1 MKAVKM
7 MADYRPALPFS
18 TPLILLI
25 PTYQKSGGVR
35 TKVFPKRQDGSL
47 NLDEGEQI
55 FGTFRTYGG
64 TETTVDGIYS
74 ITDTAEVETWY
85 RPDITSDCVIALADT
100 GAVYQVLNEPE
111 NIYRRNQF
119 LKFKVKRIKGGA

>member
-1 MKAVKM
+1 
-7 MADYRPALPFS
+7 MADYRPALPFT

-25 PTYQKSGGVR
+25 PTYQKSGGGVR

-64 TETTVDGIYS
+64 TETTVDGVYS
-74 ITDTAEVETWY
+74 ITDTAEIETWY
-85 RPDITSDCVIALADT
+85 RPDINSDCVIALADT

-111 NIYRRNQF
+111 NIYKRNQF